1 MFNNS
6 KNGAMCAQSP
16 AGLCE
21 LKCFF
26 KREFAGNAG
35 ILLLFTNQRQRKF
48 VNIIYSGISQNFLSE
63 INTGL

>member
-21 LKCFF
+21 LNVYLQGSLP
-26 KREFAGNAG
+26 EMLV
-35 ILLLFTNQRQRKF
+35 LLLFTNQKQRKF